1 MSVNIPYQTTV
12 RATGGRDG
20 RSATRGG
27 TFDVRLTTPMRARC
41 PV

>member
-1 MSVNIPYQTTV
+1 MSVNIPYQTAG

-20 RSATRGG
+20 RSATRDG

-41 PV
+41 LV